1 MVRSAVQVCI
11 RTRPTALFAHQELGV
26 DPEARTVDVNIKK
39 KPEMGVVNNI
49 RENFHYQ
56 FDKVLHNSSQE
67 TVYHECVSD
76 VVRSVAQGYNGT
88 VMVYGQTGAGKT
100 YTMSG
105 GTGNYK
111 TRGCIPRALQEIF
124 AEVNSR
130 PDQVYTIRMSYLE
143 IYNETLYDLLSPA
156 GVVTDGS
163 NDLLVNNDACMFP
176 LSLADACASKACCYL
191 VPNAAS
197 STWSG
202 LKF

>member
-11 RTRPTALFAHQELGV
+11 RTRPTALFAHQELAV

-49 RENFHYQ
+49 RENFHYK
-56 FDKVLHNSSQE
+56 FDKVMHNSSQD

-88 VMVYGQTGAGKT
+88 VLVYGQTGAGKT

-111 TRGCIPRALQEIF
+111 TRGCIPRSLQEIF

-163 NDLLVNNDACMFP
+163 NDLQVSHRSPRGLAREERRTATLV
-176 LSLADACASKACCYL
+176 L
-191 VPNAAS
+191 VR
-197 STWSG
+197 
-202 LKF
+202 LV